1 MFLNDKK
8 KQGNK
13 KDGVIEKYSDLSSSS
28 DDTDYN
34 EEDQMNLKDMFG
46 HNNFYNK
53 NIHDIEQDP
62 YLLSLYQL
70 EQVFIERKRK
80 KEERLRRLRIGR
92 ENQIEGS
99 EMELEQE
106 EEVNGLEEIN

>member
-8 KQGNK
+8 KQGTK

-53 NIHDIEQDP
+53 NIQDIEQDP